1 MKFTI
6 EGSITIRVNIF
17 DSVVKLFVQDTGI
30 GIKVDDQYKI
40 LTAFGKVNS
49 EENKKLNATGVGL
62 GLLISNMIVKNLNKT
77 D

>member
-1 MKFTI
+1 
-6 EGSITIRVNIF
+6 
-17 DSVVKLFVQDTGI
+17 
-30 GIKVDDQYKI
+30 VDDQYKI